1 MQLHR
6 FLPFILMSLLC
17 SASLATPTDTSFTYQ
32 GRLKKTGIPVNT
44 TADLTFSLYD
54 AAAGGSQI
62 GLTQTASNISLTDG
76 LLTVDLDFGASAFDG
91 NGRWL
96 QITARSPAGSGSFT
110 TLTPRQPI
118 LPAPYA
124 LYALNASP
132 IPSGLMVLSSTSA
145 APAGFTFTGHQLSA
159 TNPWVNKPAALASGN
174 SLNLCASQGGK
185 IYHVPSSSNLFS
197 AFDPAANSW
206 AARAIVPTVINSGC
220 LVGLA
225 NKVLF
230 VNPNTGPCYIYDPGP
245 NSWAP
250 TGGLLNAR
258 LTNAGELNGFAYAC
272 GGFLSGNY
280 SVIVEAY
287 DPATGTWSARP
298 SLPVARVSGS
308 VTSVAGK
315 LYYAGGTDNT
325 GTLVTSLYMFDPVSG
340 IWSPR
345 ASLLSPRSAHGA
357 GEANGKLYIFGGASA
372 AGVTTDTT
380 DIYDPATDTWT
391 RLPARINTQR
401 FGPGGTSLN
410 GKLYIV
416 GGNIPPSTPTT
427 AFEELLAPPAAFY
440 IMSKN

>member
-174 SLNLCASQGGK
+174 SLNLCTNLLGK
-185 IYHVPSSSNLFS
+185 VYHVPSSSNLFS
-197 AFDPAANSW
+197 AFDPATNAW
-206 AARAIVPTVINSGC
+206 TARAFVPAVINSGC
-220 LVGLA
+220 LVGA
-225 NKVLF
+225 QNKVMF
-230 VNPNTGPCYIYDPGP
+230 VNPATGPSYVYDPGS
-245 NSWAP
+245 NTWA
-250 TGGLLNAR
+250 NATPMTTLR
-258 LTNAGELNGFAYAC
+258 VTSAGEFLGLVFTC
-272 GGFLSGNY
+272 GGFITPNY
-280 SVIVEAY
+280 SAVVESY
-287 DPATGTWSARP
+287 DPSTNSWTPRQ
-298 SLPVARVSGS
+298 SLPAQRLSGS
-308 VTSVAGK
+308 VTSVGGK
-315 LYYAGGTDNT
+315 LYYAGGVDNT
-325 GTLVTSLYMFDPVSG
+325 GAITTSLYVYDPVPG
-340 IWSPR
+340 TWSPR
-345 ASLLSPRSAHGA
+345 ASLLSPRTAHGS